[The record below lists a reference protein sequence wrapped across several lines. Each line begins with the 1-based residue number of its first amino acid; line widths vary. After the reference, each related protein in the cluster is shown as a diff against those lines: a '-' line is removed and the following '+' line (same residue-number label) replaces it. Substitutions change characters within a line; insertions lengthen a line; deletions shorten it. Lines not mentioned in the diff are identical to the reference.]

1 LGIASSRRNVSMVKM
16 VKVVRISKEEAK
28 RRLGDVPD
36 DKHFW
41 CHDGK
46 SIKNLAEL
54 RKALIDMSDE
64 TFHHHL
70 EGERNDFSKWVREVV
85 GDEQLASDL
94 AKAKSRLQASRVVAE
109 RISLLESR
117 L

>member
-1 LGIASSRRNVSMVKM
+1 MAKIIK
-16 VKVVRISKEEAK
+16 ITKEEAK

-36 DKHFW
+36 DKRFW

-46 SIKNLAEL
+46 VIKNLREL
-54 RKALIDMSDE
+54 RKALIDISDE

-70 EGERNDFSKWVREVV
+70 SEGRSDFSKWIREVV
-85 GDEQLASDL
+85 RDEKLANELS
-94 AKAKSRLQASRVVAE
+94 KVRSRIQASQAVAE
-109 RISLLESR
+109 RISFLETK